1 MDSFDIPK
9 DKKSKAKTDAYAK
22 VVDEG
27 ADKSVENWSNDNIEM
42 FYAYFEVAINDKPTI
57 ENVAEVFEDVVVV
70 ESKDKIVC
78 DTCKTSQWVEDNSEK
93 KESDPAKYGKIPTLV
108 CSNYGSNQGCGDV
121 IEW

>member
-1 MDSFDIPK
+1 
-9 DKKSKAKTDAYAK
+9 
-22 VVDEG
+22 
-27 ADKSVENWSNDNIEM
+27 M

-57 ENVAEVFEDVVVV
+57 ENVAELFEDVVVV